1 MKPPH
6 LRSALPLLS
15 EERVWGEEHQ
25 HHAQRSQPGPVGY
38 CDRNGIAEQNGQSV
52 CIFNLDRNNLAA

>member
-6 LRSALPLLS
+6 PRSALPLLS

-25 HHAQRSQPGPVGY
+25 HMLREVSQDQLITVT
-38 CDRNGIAEQNGQSV
+38 ETE
-52 CIFNLDRNNLAA
+52 